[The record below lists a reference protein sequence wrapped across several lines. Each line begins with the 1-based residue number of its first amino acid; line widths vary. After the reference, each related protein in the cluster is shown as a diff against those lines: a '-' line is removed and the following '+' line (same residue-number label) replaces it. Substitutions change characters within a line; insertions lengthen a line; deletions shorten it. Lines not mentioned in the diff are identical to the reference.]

1 MADTATA
8 AAKPQRR
15 QSSPLKNGYLIA
27 YNFVSAVAWA
37 TVLGRTVAL
46 FALRGPHFVHLG
58 VGDWTRWTQTM
69 AAMEVLHALL
79 GSFESPIHSLLSV
92 LLPSTPRWQSRGSN
106 EPKGMKA
113 NHKFH
118 TGVVRAPVFT
128 TVMQVLSRFVL
139 VWGVVY
145 PFPYLARSPWY
156 SSMLLAWSVTE
167 VIRYSYF
174 ALTLSG
180 FQPKFLTWLR
190 YNTFF
195 VLYPIGIT
203 SECVLIYYAATPARQ
218 FGELVPWVSYAILAV
233 YVPGS
238 YILYT
243 YMMKQRSKVMR
254 NLKAEEAGRSKTQ

>member
-1 MADTATA
+1 MADAATA
-8 AAKPQRR
+8 AAAKLPQRR

-79 GSFESPIHSLLSV
+79 G
-92 LLPSTPRWQSRGSN
+92 
-106 EPKGMKA
+106 
-113 NHKFH
+113 
-118 TGVVRAPVFT
+118 VVRAPVFT

-145 PFPYLARSPWY
+145 PFPYLARSPC
-156 SSMLLAWSVTE
+156 
-167 VIRYSYF
+167 
-174 ALTLSG
+174 G

-218 FGELVPWVSYAILAV
+218 FGELVPWISYAILAV

>member
-1 MADTATA
+1 MADTAAGPTR
-8 AAKPQRR
+8 PQRR
-15 QSSPLKNGYLIA
+15 SSPLKNGYLIL

-79 GSFESPIHSLLSV
+79 GPL
-92 LLPSTPRWQSRGSN
+92 
-106 EPKGMKA
+106 A
-113 NHKFH
+113 
-118 TGVVRAPVFT
+118 GVVRAPVFT

-145 PFPYLARSPWY
+145 PFPWLARSTWY

-174 ALTLSG
+174 ALNLSG
-180 FQPKFLTWLR
+180 LQPKPLTWLR

-203 SECVLIYYAATPARQ
+203 SECALIYYAAEPAKQ
-218 FGELVPWVSYAILAV
+218 LGEVFPYVSYAILAV
-233 YVPGS
+233 YVPGKIPSGPYLPFAAEGKRLTWTGS

-254 NLKAEEAGRSKTQ
+254 NLKAEKAGLSKTQ

>member
-1 MADTATA
+1 MADA
-8 AAKPQRR
+8 AAAPTKPQRR
-15 QSSPLKNGYLIA
+15 SSPVKNAYLIL
-27 YNFVSAVAWA
+27 YNFVSAVAWSV
-37 TVLGRTVAL
+37 VLGRTIGL
-46 FALRGPHFVHLG
+46 YTLRGSRFVHLG

-69 AAMEVLHALL
+69 AAMEILHALL
-79 GSFESPIHSLLSV
+79 
-92 LLPSTPRWQSRGSN
+92 
-106 EPKGMKA
+106 
-113 NHKFH
+113 
-118 TGVVRAPVFT
+118 GVVRAPVFT

-145 PFPYLARSPWY
+145 PFPYLANSTWY

-195 VLYPIGIT
+195 VLYPIGIS
-203 SECVLIYYAATPARQ
+203 SECALIWYSAGPAKQ
-218 FGELVPWVSYAILAV
+218 FGELVPYIPYGILAI

-243 YMMKQRSKVMR
+243 YMMKQRRKVMR
-254 NLKAEEAGRSKTQ
+254 NIRAEEAARSKTL

>member
-1 MADTATA
+1 MADTAAGPTR
-8 AAKPQRR
+8 PQRR
-15 QSSPLKNGYLIA
+15 PSSPLKNGYLIL

-37 TVLGRTVAL
+37 TVLGRTLAL
-46 FALRGPHFVHLG
+46 FFLRGPHFVHLG
-58 VGDWTRWTQTM
+58 VGDWTRWTQTV
-69 AAMEVLHALL
+69 AAMEILHALL
-79 GSFESPIHSLLSV
+79 
-92 LLPSTPRWQSRGSN
+92 
-106 EPKGMKA
+106 
-113 NHKFH
+113 
-118 TGVVRAPVFT
+118 GVVRAPVFT

-145 PFPYLARSPWY
+145 PFPWLARSTWY

-174 ALTLSG
+174 ALNLSG
-180 FQPKFLTWLR
+180 FQPRPLTWLR

-203 SECVLIYYAATPARQ
+203 SECALIYLAAEPARQ
-218 FGELVPWVSYAILAV
+218 FGEVFPYVAYAILAV

-254 NLKAEEAGRSKTQ
+254 SLKAEEAGRAKTQ

>member
-1 MADTATA
+1 MVDQVPT
-8 AAKPQRR
+8 KPQRR
-15 QSSPLKNGYLIA
+15 PSSPAKNAYLIF
-27 YNFVSAVAWA
+27 YNFVSAIAWSV
-37 TVLGRTVAL
+37 VLGRTVAL
-46 FALRGPHFVHLG
+46 FTMRGPQFVFLG
-58 VGDWTRWTQTM
+58 VGDWTRWTQTL

-79 GSFESPIHSLLSV
+79 
-92 LLPSTPRWQSRGSN
+92 
-106 EPKGMKA
+106 
-113 NHKFH
+113 
-118 TGVVRAPVFT
+118 GVVRAPVFT

-145 PFPYLARSPWY
+145 PFPQLARSTWY

-174 ALTLSG
+174 ALNLSG
-180 FQPKFLTWLR
+180 IQPKPLVWLR

-203 SECVLIYYAATPARQ
+203 SECALIYLSTGPYAKLNPLLPAI
-218 FGELVPWVSYAILAV
+218 GYMVLAI

-243 YMMKQRSKVMR
+243 YMMAQRRKVMR
-254 NLKAEEAGRSKTQ
+254 QMKADDLGLSKTQ

>member
-1 MADTATA
+1 MADSAGVP
-8 AAKPQRR
+8 KPQRR
-15 QSSPLKNGYLIA
+15 PSSPLKNGYLIA

-58 VGDWTRWTQTM
+58 VGDWTRWTQSM
-69 AAMEVLHALL
+69 AAMELT
-79 GSFESPIHSLLSV
+79 ISL
-92 LLPSTPRWQSRGSN
+92 PT
-106 EPKGMKA
+106 
-113 NHKFH
+113 

-128 TVMQVLSRFVL
+128 TVMQVLSRFIL

-203 SECVLIYYAATPARQ
+203 SECVLIYYAAAPARQ

-254 NLKAEEAGRSKTQ
+254 NLKTQEAGRPKTQ